1 MNQSKSIDQIRVF
14 AEPTTTEKGTKSY
27 KNIVPR
33 MQGCELGEIP
43 PEHVR
48 IKMRYVCVC
57 GTDVHLL
64 SMDERTVLIKT
75 SAPCYIPETGRLIGH
90 EGAGEVIGLGSSV
103 HHLVKGD
110 LVSLESLLSCGFCD
124 VCRRGKPNQCRSA
137 SLMGLQFDGL
147 FAEVVDVPAKLAR
160 AINDYIST
168 DVDVKAGACLEPAG
182 VAFLACEN
190 VRLSASDR
198 VVIFGAGP
206 IGAYCAMLA
215 KCFFGVTHVVTVEI
229 LPHRRKL
236 AEGWSSKVFSPEEF
250 LGERFKFD
258 VLFECSGNMESL
270 SRAFHRIDPNGRV
283 CVLARS
289 GQDLY
294 LNAMDHMITN
304 NIAII
309 GSRGHLGGIYER
321 MLPLIKS
328 GQFPILDVVTR
339 ELNGL
344 HELLDYLRDPKRI
357 IQEECKVA
365 CRIS

>member
-1 MNQSKSIDQIRVF
+1 M
-14 AEPTTTEKGTKSY
+14 
-27 KNIVPR
+27 
-33 MQGCELGEIP
+33 
-43 PEHVR
+43 
-48 IKMRYVCVC
+48 
-57 GTDVHLL
+57 
-64 SMDERTVLIKT
+64 
-75 SAPCYIPETGRLIGH
+75 
-90 EGAGEVIGLGSSV
+90 
-103 HHLVKGD
+103 
-110 LVSLESLLSCGFCD
+110 
-124 VCRRGKPNQCRSA
+124 
-137 SLMGLQFDGL
+137 L
-147 FAEVVDVPAKLAR
+147 FR
-160 AINDYIST
+160 
-168 DVDVKAGACLEPAG
+168 
-182 VAFLACEN
+182 
-190 VRLSASDR
+190 
-198 VVIFGAGP
+198 
-206 IGAYCAMLA
+206 
-215 KCFFGVTHVVTVEI
+215 
-229 LPHRRKL
+229 
-236 AEGWSSKVFSPEEF
+236 SSKVFSPEEF

-344 HELLDYLRDPKRI
+344 RELLDYLRDPKRI
-357 IQEECKVA
+357 LQEECKVA